1 METGKVRALK
11 RWRPWLALALSSALL
26 AAPAHAIATSNDAPT
41 TFRNDADDG
50 AVSDQQAVNRELE
63 LFRGSAVSM
72 IQAMAI
78 AEALHAGATT
88 ADVSFDGASDSP
100 VYRVKTLH
108 NDRVWHHAIDATTG
122 KIVGGEA
129 ALPLKELD
137 AEDRSNLAA
146 LRTIRHRL
154 ADAIRVAEQAASGK
168 AISGGLIRERG
179 RLNFAIVVMS
189 GSDLKEVILEPPGA
203 AGRR

>member
-1 METGKVRALK
+1 MHAPRC
-11 RWRPWLALALSSALL
+11 WRQLL
-26 AAPAHAIATSNDAPT
+26 AAALVAIILPAPVYAVASSTGEPASLRNEAGDDA
-41 TFRNDADDG
+41 A
-50 AVSDQQAVNRELE
+50 SDQQAVSRELA
-63 LFRGSAVSM
+63 LFRGSAVSLS
-72 IQAMAI
+72 QAMAI

-88 ADVSFDGASDSP
+88 ADVSFDGASDAP

-108 NDRVWHHAIDATTG
+108 NDRVWHHAIDARTG

-154 ADAIRVAEQAASGK
+154 ADAIRVAEQAAAGK

>member
-1 METGKVRALK
+1 MRAP
-11 RWRPWLALALSSALL
+11 RCWRQLL
-26 AAPAHAIATSNDAPT
+26 AAALVAVILPAPVYAVASSPGEPASL
-41 TFRNDADDG
+41 RNEAEES
-50 AVSDQQAVNRELE
+50 AASDQQAVNRELA

-72 IQAMAI
+72 SQAMAI

-108 NDRVWHHAIDATTG
+108 NDRIWQHAIDATTG
-122 KIVGGEA
+122 KLVGGEA
-129 ALPLKELD
+129 ALPLKEFD
-137 AEDRSNLAA
+137 AEERSNLVA
-146 LRTIRHRL
+146 LKTIRHRL
-154 ADAIRVAEQAASGK
+154 ADAVRVAEQAASGK
-168 AISGGLIRERG
+168 AISGGLVRERG

-203 AGRR
+203 TGRR

>member
-1 METGKVRALK
+1 MRAP
-11 RWRPWLALALSSALL
+11 RCWRQLL
-26 AAPAHAIATSNDAPT
+26 AAALVAVILPAPVFAVASSTGEPASL
-41 TFRNDADDG
+41 RNEAEES
-50 AVSDQQAVNRELE
+50 AASDQQAVNHELE
-63 LFRGSAVSM
+63 LFRGSAISLR
-72 IQAMAI
+72 QAMAI

-88 ADVSFDGASDSP
+88 ADVSFDGASGSP

-108 NDRVWHHAIDATTG
+108 NDRIWHHAIDATTG

-129 ALPLKELD
+129 ALPLKEVA

-154 ADAIRVAEQAASGK
+154 ADAVLVAEQAAAGK
-168 AISGGLIRERG
+168 AISGGLIRERS

>member
-1 METGKVRALK
+1 MRAP
-11 RWRPWLALALSSALL
+11 RCWRQLL
-26 AAPAHAIATSNDAPT
+26 AAALVAVILPAPIYAIASSTDEPASL
-41 TFRNDADDG
+41 RSG
-50 AVSDQQAVNRELE
+50 AEESAASDQQAVNRELE
-63 LFRGSAVSM
+63 LFRGSAISLS
-72 IQAMAI
+72 QAMAI

-88 ADVSFDGASDSP
+88 ADVSFDGAPDSP

-108 NDRVWHHAIDATTG
+108 NDRIWHHAIDAATG

-154 ADAIRVAEQAASGK
+154 ADAVRVAEQAAAGK
-168 AISGGLIRERG
+168 AISGGLIRERS
-179 RLNFAIVVMS
+179 RLNFAIVVIS
-189 GSDLKEVILEPPGA
+189 GGDLKEVILEPPGV

>member
-1 METGKVRALK
+1 MRAPK
-11 RWRPWLALALSSALL
+11 CWRQLL
-26 AAPAHAIATSNDAPT
+26 AIVLVAIILPAPLYANASSTDEQASFGNEAG
-41 TFRNDADDG
+41 DG
-50 AVSDQQAVNRELE
+50 SASDQQAVNRELA
-63 LFRGSAVSM
+63 LFRGSAVSLS
-72 IQAMAI
+72 QAMAI

-108 NDRVWHHAIDATTG
+108 KDRIWHHAIDATTG

-129 ALPLKELD
+129 ALPLKEVD

-146 LRTIRHRL
+146 LKTIRHRL
-154 ADAIRVAEQAASGK
+154 ADAVRVAEQAASGK

-179 RLNFAIVVMS
+179 RLNFAIVIMS
-189 GSDLKEVILEPPGA
+189 GSDLKEVILQPPGA
-203 AGRR
+203 SGRR

>member
-1 METGKVRALK
+1 MRTPRC
-11 RWRPWLALALSSALL
+11 WRQLL
-26 AAPAHAIATSNDAPT
+26 AIAMVAIILPAPAYAIASPISEPTSLGNEAG
-41 TFRNDADDG
+41 DG
-50 AVSDQQAVNRELE
+50 LASDQQAVSRELA
-63 LFRGSAVSM
+63 LFRGSAVSLS
-72 IQAMAI
+72 QAMAI

-88 ADVSFDGASDSP
+88 ADVSFDGASDAP

-108 NDRVWHHAIDATTG
+108 NDRVWHHAVDATTG

-129 ALPLKELD
+129 ALPLKEID

-146 LRTIRHRL
+146 LKTIRHRL
-154 ADAIRVAEQAASGK
+154 ADAVRVAEQAASGK

-189 GSDLKEVILEPPGA
+189 GSDLKEVILQPPGA

>member
-1 METGKVRALK
+1 MRAP
-11 RWRPWLALALSSALL
+11 RCWRQLL
-26 AAPAHAIATSNDAPT
+26 AIVLVAITLPAPLYANASSTDEPASR
-41 TFRNDADDG
+41 RNEAGDG
-50 AVSDQQAVNRELE
+50 AASDQQAVNRELA
-63 LFRGSAVSM
+63 LFRGSAVSLS
-72 IQAMAI
+72 QAMAT

-88 ADVSFDGASDSP
+88 ADVSFDGASDAP

-108 NDRVWHHAIDATTG
+108 NDRIWHHAIDATTG

-137 AEDRSNLAA
+137 AEDRSNLVA
-146 LRTIRHRL
+146 LKTIRHRL
-154 ADAIRVAEQAASGK
+154 ADAVRVAEQAAAGK
-168 AISGGLIRERG
+168 AISGGLIRERS

-189 GSDLKEVILEPPGA
+189 GSDLKEVILEPPGT

>member
-1 METGKVRALK
+1 MRAPIC
-11 RWRPWLALALSSALL
+11 WRQLL
-26 AAPAHAIATSNDAPT
+26 AAALVAIILPAPVYAVASSTSEPASFPNEAGDSA
-41 TFRNDADDG
+41 A
-50 AVSDQQAVNRELE
+50 SDQQAVNRELE
-63 LFRGSAVSM
+63 LFRGSAISLS
-72 IQAMAI
+72 QAMAI

-88 ADVSFDGASDSP
+88 ADVSFDGASNSP

-122 KIVGGEA
+122 RIVGGEA

-154 ADAIRVAEQAASGK
+154 ADAIHVAEQAASGK

-189 GSDLKEVILEPPGA
+189 GSDLKEVILQPPGA
-203 AGRR
+203 ARRR

>member
-1 METGKVRALK
+1 METANMHAPRS
-11 RWRPWLALALSSALL
+11 WRQLL
-26 AAPAHAIATSNDAPT
+26 AIVLVAIILPAPVFANASSTSESASLHNEAGDSA
-41 TFRNDADDG
+41 A
-50 AVSDQQAVNRELE
+50 SDQQAVNRELE
-63 LFRGSAVSM
+63 LFRGSAISLS
-72 IQAMAI
+72 QAMAI

-88 ADVSFDGASDSP
+88 ADVSFDGGSDAP

-108 NDRVWHHAIDATTG
+108 NDRIWQHAIDATTG

-146 LRTIRHRL
+146 LRTIRQRL

-189 GSDLKEVILEPPGA
+189 GGDLKAVILEPPGA
-203 AGRR
+203 ARQR

>member
-1 METGKVRALK
+1 MRAP
-11 RWRPWLALALSSALL
+11 RCWRQLL
-26 AAPAHAIATSNDAPT
+26 AIVLVAIILPAPVYAAASSTDEQASL
-41 TFRNDADDG
+41 RNGPGDG
-50 AVSDQQAVNRELE
+50 PASDQQAVNRELA
-63 LFRGSAVSM
+63 LFRGSAVSLSR
-72 IQAMAI
+72 AMAI

-88 ADVSFDGASDSP
+88 ADVSFDGASDAP

-108 NDRVWHHAIDATTG
+108 NDRVWHHAVDATTG

>member
-1 METGKVRALK
+1 MRAPK
-11 RWRPWLALALSSALL
+11 CWRQLL
-26 AAPAHAIATSNDAPT
+26 AIVLVAIILPAPAYAIASPISEPASLGNEAG
-41 TFRNDADDG
+41 DG
-50 AVSDQQAVNRELE
+50 AASDQQAVSRELA
-63 LFRGSAVSM
+63 LFRGSAVSLS
-72 IQAMAI
+72 QAMAI

-108 NDRVWHHAIDATTG
+108 HDRIWHHAIDATTG

-129 ALPLKELD
+129 ALPLKEAD

-146 LRTIRHRL
+146 LKTIRHRL
-154 ADAIRVAEQAASGK
+154 ADAVRVAEHAASGK

-189 GSDLKEVILEPPGA
+189 GSDLKEVILQPPGA
-203 AGRR
+203 ASRR

>member
-1 METGKVRALK
+1 MRALK

-26 AAPAHAIATSNDAPT
+26 AAPAHAIATSNDALT
-41 TFRNDADDG
+41 TFRSDADDS
-50 AVSDQQAVNRELE
+50 AASDQQAVNRELA
-63 LFRGSAVSM
+63 LFRGSAVSLS
-72 IQAMAI
+72 QAMAI

-122 KIVGGEA
+122 RIVGGEA

-154 ADAIRVAEQAASGK
+154 ADAIHVAEQAASGK

-189 GSDLKEVILEPPGA
+189 GSDLKEVILQPPGA
-203 AGRR
+203 ARRR

>member
-1 METGKVRALK
+1 MRAP
-11 RWRPWLALALSSALL
+11 RCWRQLL
-26 AAPAHAIATSNDAPT
+26 AIVLVAIILPAPLYANASSTDEPASL
-41 TFRNDADDG
+41 RNEPGDG
-50 AVSDQQAVNRELE
+50 AASDQQAVNRELA
-63 LFRGSAVSM
+63 LFRGSAVSLS
-72 IQAMAI
+72 QAMAI

-88 ADVSFDGASDSP
+88 ADVSFDGAPNSP

-108 NDRVWHHAIDATTG
+108 NDRIWQHAIDATTG
-122 KIVGGEA
+122 QIVGGEV
-129 ALPLKELD
+129 ALPLKEVD
-137 AEDRSNLAA
+137 AEDRSNLAK
-146 LRTIRHRL
+146 LKTIRYGL
-154 ADAIRVAEQAASGK
+154 ADAVRVAEQAASGK

>member
-1 METGKVRALK
+1 MHAPRSWRQLLAIFLVAIILPAPIYANASSTGEPASLRDETGD
-11 RWRPWLALALSSALL
+11 
-26 AAPAHAIATSNDAPT
+26 AAA
-41 TFRNDADDG
+41 
-50 AVSDQQAVNRELE
+50 SDQQAVNRELA
-63 LFRGSAVSM
+63 LFRGSAVSLS
-72 IQAMAI
+72 QAMAI

-88 ADVSFDGASDSP
+88 ADVSFDGASDAP

-108 NDRVWHHAIDATTG
+108 NDRIWHHAIDATTG

-129 ALPLKELD
+129 ALPLKEVA
-137 AEDRSNLAA
+137 AENRSNLAA

-154 ADAIRVAEQAASGK
+154 ADAVRVAEQAASGK

>member
-1 METGKVRALK
+1 MHAPRS
-11 RWRPWLALALSSALL
+11 WRQLL
-26 AAPAHAIATSNDAPT
+26 AIVLMAIILPAPIYANASSTGEPASLRDEPGDA
-41 TFRNDADDG
+41 A
-50 AVSDQQAVNRELE
+50 ASDQQAVNRELA
-63 LFRGSAVSM
+63 LFRGSAVSLS
-72 IQAMAI
+72 QAMAI

-88 ADVSFDGASDSP
+88 ADVSFDGASDAP

-108 NDRVWHHAIDATTG
+108 NDRIWHHAIDATTG

-129 ALPLKELD
+129 ALPLKEVA
-137 AEDRSNLAA
+137 AEDRSNLVA
-146 LRTIRHRL
+146 LKTIRHRL
-154 ADAIRVAEQAASGK
+154 ADAVRVAEQAASGK

-179 RLNFAIVVMS
+179 RLNFAIVVMC

>member
-1 METGKVRALK
+1 MRAP
-11 RWRPWLALALSSALL
+11 RYWRQLL
-26 AAPAHAIATSNDAPT
+26 AAALVAIILPAPAYAVASSTGEPASLRNEAEESAASN
-41 TFRNDADDG
+41 
-50 AVSDQQAVNRELE
+50 QQAVNRELE
-63 LFRGSAVSM
+63 LFRGSAISLS
-72 IQAMAI
+72 QAMAI

-108 NDRVWHHAIDATTG
+108 NDRIWHHAIDATTG

-137 AEDRSNLAA
+137 AEDRSNLVA
-146 LRTIRHRL
+146 LKTIRHRL
-154 ADAIRVAEQAASGK
+154 ADAVRVAEQAAAGK
-168 AISGGLIRERG
+168 AISGGLIREHS

>member
-1 METGKVRALK
+1 MRAP
-11 RWRPWLALALSSALL
+11 RCWRQLL
-26 AAPAHAIATSNDAPT
+26 AAALVAIILPAPVY
-41 TFRNDADDG
+41 
-50 AVSDQQAVNRELE
+50 AVASSTGEPASLPNEAGDSAASDQQAVNRELE
-63 LFRGSAVSM
+63 LFRGSAISLS
-72 IQAMAI
+72 QAMAI

-88 ADVSFDGASDSP
+88 ADVSFDGASNSP

-108 NDRVWHHAIDATTG
+108 NDRIWHHAIDATTG

-146 LRTIRHRL
+146 LKTIRHRL

-203 AGRR
+203 ARRR

>member
-1 METGKVRALK
+1 MHAPRC
-11 RWRPWLALALSSALL
+11 WRQLL
-26 AAPAHAIATSNDAPT
+26 AIVLVAIILPAPIYANASSTGEPASLRNEAGDA
-41 TFRNDADDG
+41 A
-50 AVSDQQAVNRELE
+50 ASDQQAVNRELA
-63 LFRGSAVSM
+63 LFRGSAVSLS
-72 IQAMAI
+72 QAMAI

-88 ADVSFDGASDSP
+88 ADVSFDGASDAP

-108 NDRVWHHAIDATTG
+108 NDRIWHHAIDATTG

-129 ALPLKELD
+129 ALPLKEVA
-137 AEDRSNLAA
+137 AEDRSNLVA
-146 LRTIRHRL
+146 LKTIRHRL
-154 ADAIRVAEQAASGK
+154 ADAVRVAEQAASGK

>member
-1 METGKVRALK
+1 MHAQRS
-11 RWRPWLALALSSALL
+11 WRQLL
-26 AAPAHAIATSNDAPT
+26 AIVLMAIILPAPVYANASSTGESASL
-41 TFRNDADDG
+41 RNEADDG
-50 AVSDQQAVNRELE
+50 VASDQQAVNRELA
-63 LFRGSAVSM
+63 LFRGSAISLS
-72 IQAMAI
+72 QAMAI

-88 ADVSFDGASDSP
+88 ADVSFDGAPDVP

-108 NDRVWHHAIDATTG
+108 HDRIWHHAIDATTG

-203 AGRR
+203 VGRR

>member
-1 METGKVRALK
+1 MRAP
-11 RWRPWLALALSSALL
+11 RCWRQLL
-26 AAPAHAIATSNDAPT
+26 AAALVAVILPVPVYAIGSSTDERASL
-41 TFRNDADDG
+41 RNG
-50 AVSDQQAVNRELE
+50 AEESAASDQQAVNRELE
-63 LFRGSAVSM
+63 LFRGSTISLS
-72 IQAMAI
+72 QAMAI

-88 ADVSFDGASDSP
+88 ADVSFDGAPDSP
-100 VYRVKTLH
+100 VYRGKTLH
-108 NDRVWHHAIDATTG
+108 HDRVWHHAIDATTG

-137 AEDRSNLAA
+137 AEDRSNLVA

-189 GSDLKEVILEPPGA
+189 GSDLKEVILQPPGA

>member
-1 METGKVRALK
+1 MRAP
-11 RWRPWLALALSSALL
+11 RCWRQLL
-26 AAPAHAIATSNDAPT
+26 AAALVAVILPAPVYAIASSTGEPASL
-41 TFRNDADDG
+41 RNG
-50 AVSDQQAVNRELE
+50 AEESAASDQQAVNRELE
-63 LFRGSAVSM
+63 LFRGSTISLS
-72 IQAMAI
+72 QAMAI

-108 NDRVWHHAIDATTG
+108 NDRIWQHAIDAKTG

-137 AEDRSNLAA
+137 AGDRSNLAA

-168 AISGGLIRERG
+168 AISGGLIR
-179 RLNFAIVVMS
+179 
-189 GSDLKEVILEPPGA
+189 
-203 AGRR
+203 